1 MVETEVI
8 RQKILTLSG
17 TALLFDSGTLYG
29 FPGFSMSHLYNGE
42 SSVYVVENPQY
53 SFTITTQDVVTYEVA
68 IDAMFTMTDNVY
80 EYEFKVDN
88 TPLPFLDGWSKLE
101 ANLIGKTLL

>member
-8 RQKILTLSG
+8 RQKILSLSG
-17 TALLFDSGTLYG
+17 APLVFDSNVVFA

-42 SSVYVVENPQY
+42 ASVYVVENPQY
-53 SFTITTQDVVTYEVA
+53 TFTLTTQDVETNEIG
-68 IDAMFTMTDNVY
+68 IDSLFTLNDLVY

-88 TPLPFLDGWSKLE
+88 NPTSYLDGWSKLE
-101 ANLIGKTLL
+101 ANLLGKTPL